1 MTQPRRD
8 EWSPEALD
16 LFAAYA
22 PHREPH
28 RPLECN
34 LASACWVRDGPPS
47 ITRRGPASHCAGCG
61 GRPRAVLDRRRTRG
75 GANGPL

>member
-1 MTQPRRD
+1 MSKP
-8 EWSPEALD
+8 EWTPQALE

-34 LASACWVRDGPPS
+34 LGDACWVRDGPPS
-47 ITRRGPASHCAGCG
+47 ITRVGTGGHCTGCG
-61 GRPRAVLDRRRTRG
+61 GSPLPPPAYRHRRL
-75 GANGPL
+75 PP

>member
-1 MTQPRRD
+1 MSKP
-8 EWSPEALD
+8 EWTPQALE

-34 LASACWVRDGPPS
+34 LGDACWVRDGPPS
-47 ITRRGPASHCAGCG
+47 MSTKGPASHCAGCG
-61 GRPRAVLDRRRTRG
+61 GRPRAPLGRRQHGFPRT
-75 GANGPL
+75 